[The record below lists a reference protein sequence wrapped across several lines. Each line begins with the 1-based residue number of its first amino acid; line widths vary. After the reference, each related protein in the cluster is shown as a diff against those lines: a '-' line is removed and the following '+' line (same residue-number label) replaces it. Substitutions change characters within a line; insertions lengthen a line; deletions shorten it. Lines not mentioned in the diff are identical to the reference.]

1 MADLTAFFN
10 LFLDALMQQ
19 ANPFLTDGKPLGFH
33 PQLQVEM
40 PGGWWLSL
48 IVFICFTIIV
58 VLRVFDNRRLT
69 QLLTGFVRASSLSI
83 YYREESALT
92 GRVSLLLVFNFL
104 LIVPLFLWQFIAHT
118 RPDLATWSLF
128 PSLVLI
134 IALMYSAKI
143 ISMRFLGF
151 LFEQRE
157 ASNEYTFTILL
168 FNKTIGLI
176 LFPIVVLL
184 AFSQGFSPQILLL
197 TGGLLWS
204 IALIYRLFRC
214 LLIGMGTGGL
224 SLLYFLLYLCTL
236 EILPFVVIFKVFV
249 GKF

>member
-1 MADLTAFFN
+1 MFDLTAFFH
-10 LFLDALMQQ
+10 LFLDASMQQ

-33 PQLQVEM
+33 PQLQVDV

-92 GRVSLLLVFNFL
+92 GRVSLLLIFNFL
-104 LIVPLFLWQFIAHT
+104 LVVPLFLWQIIAYSY
-118 RPDLATWSLF
+118 PEVVSWSLY
-128 PSLVLI
+128 PSLILSI
-134 IALMYSAKI
+134 TLMYGVKI
-143 ISMRFLGF
+143 VSMRFLGF

-176 LFPIVVLL
+176 LFPVVVLL
-184 AFSQGFSPQILLL
+184 AFSYGFSPDILI
-197 TGGLLWS
+197 GLGIILWS
-204 IALIYRLFRC
+204 IVLIYRIFRC
-214 LLIGMGTGGL
+214 LLIGVGTGGL

>member
-1 MADLTAFFN
+1 MASPTTFFYSMFDV
-10 LFLDALMQQ
+10 LAQQ
-19 ANPFLTDGKPLGFH
+19 AQPFLTDGKPLGFH
-33 PQLQVEM
+33 PQLQVEV

-48 IVFICFTIIV
+48 IIFLCFTILV
-58 VLRVFDNRRLT
+58 VLRVFDNRRLM

-92 GRVSLLLVFNFL
+92 GRVSLLLIFNFL
-104 LIVPLFLWQFIAHT
+104 LVVPLFLWQTIAYSH
-118 RPDLATWSLF
+118 PEMVSWALY
-128 PSLVLI
+128 PSLILSITV
-134 IALMYSAKI
+134 MYGVKI
-143 ISMRFLGF
+143 VSMRFLGF

-176 LFPIVVLL
+176 LFPVVVLL
-184 AFSQGFSPQILLL
+184 AFSHGFSPDILI
-197 TGGLLWS
+197 GLGIILWS
-204 IALIYRLFRC
+204 IVLIYRIFRC
-214 LLIGMGTGGL
+214 LLIGVGTGGL